1 MSGQRWF
8 WGIEGRVE
16 RPVFEAHVGL
26 MQPPVNWIGLLEQL
40 GPPLGVRPPSQACP
54 GRLQEELAAA
64 ENLQQEAAPVHTAIS
79 VQLICDCEQHI
90 WDVTADCRVK
100 QPAEL

>member
-1 MSGQRWF
+1 MSGQPWF

-16 RPVFEAHVGL
+16 RPVFEAQVGL
-26 MQPPVNWIGLLEQL
+26 TQPPVKWIGLLEQL
-40 GPPLGVRPPSQACP
+40 GPSLGTRSPSQAGP
-54 GRLQEELAAA
+54 GKLQEELAAA
-64 ENLQQEAAPVHTAIS
+64 ENLQQEAGQVHSAIS